1 MVILA
6 ALLLGVLPA
15 PASAG
20 TIDSLTFDCAR
31 SDRECN
37 RPVLYRAA
45 PGERNDVTYSVDA
58 TGTTVHDAG
67 APVTPLRGCVAVDA
81 YTARC
86 GPSPLALELGDGDD
100 RAAPPAS
107 LAPAVSIDGGAGD
120 DVLTGS
126 DGDDRLAGDEGT
138 DTLLGGAGDDRLL
151 GGSGLDVLDGGGGA
165 DHASYFG
172 EQQPVVVDLAAG
184 LAPDTLRGI
193 ESVLGTLG
201 ADVLRGDDGANLL
214 QGGGGDDVL
223 DGRGGDDVVDG
234 DTGFDRLDGGAGDDE
249 LVADSIGGSAESEP
263 DRTGEPLACGPGADL
278 VSEQARDVLSDCERL
293 ELPLGILAPEFDP
306 RPVIRGRS
314 AVLRPRCAGDLRAP
328 GGCRVRVTLAAGG
341 RVLGRRTS
349 RIAGRATAVRVPLR
363 STRFETLRVELR
375 YLGRV
380 GTTEART
387 TIYRYRLSGPAP
399 PPASPSRALR
409 WWGSR
414 AL

>member
-1 MVILA
+1 VLS
-6 ALLLGVLPA
+6 ALPVPA
-15 PASAG
+15 ASAG
-20 TIDSLTFDCAR
+20 TIDSLTFDCAGD
-31 SDRECN
+31 DRECN

-45 PGERNDVTYSVDA
+45 AGERNEVTYSLDA

-81 YTARC
+81 NTARC
-86 GPSPLALELGDGDD
+86 GPSPLSLELGDGDD
-100 RAAPPAS
+100 RAAPAS
-107 LAPAVSIDGGAGD
+107 GIAAAASIAGGAGD

-126 DGDDRLAGDEGT
+126 DGDDRLVGDEGT
-138 DTLLGGAGDDRLL
+138 DTLLGGAGDDHLL
-151 GGSGLDVLDGGGGA
+151 GGTGKDVLDGGAGT
-165 DHASYFG
+165 DSASYFG

-184 LAPDTLRGI
+184 LAPDTLGGI
-193 ESVLGTLG
+193 EGVLGTLG
-201 ADVLRGDDGANLL
+201 ADVLRGDDGPNTL
-214 QGGGGDDVL
+214 QGGGGDDVVE
-223 DGRGGDDVVDG
+223 GRGGNDVVDG
-234 DTGFDRLDGGAGDDE
+234 GTGFDRLDGGAGDDE
-249 LVADSIGGSAESEP
+249 LVADSNGGSAETERER

-306 RPVIRGRS
+306 RPVIRGRT

-349 RIAGRATAVRVPLR
+349 RIAGRATPVRVPLHA
-363 STRFETLRVELR
+363 TGFGALRVELR

-409 WWGSR
+409 WSGSQ
-414 AL
+414 AP